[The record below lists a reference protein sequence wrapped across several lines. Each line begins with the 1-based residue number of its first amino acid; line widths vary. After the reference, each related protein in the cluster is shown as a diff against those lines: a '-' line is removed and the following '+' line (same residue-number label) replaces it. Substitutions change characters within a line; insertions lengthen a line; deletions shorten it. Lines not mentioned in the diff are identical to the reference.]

1 MAVTG
6 SFIHVRNILKMKQI
20 DMDNKYKGEL
30 ILDEPMSKH
39 TSWGIGGPADLF
51 YSPKNRKD
59 LIGFLSGLDS
69 TIPITWIGRGTNVL
83 VRDSGIRGVVINTR
97 SFLKEIVKTSEHLYK
112 VEAGVTCVELALFCQ
127 KNGIGP
133 AAFFSGIPGSIG
145 GALTMNAGSFGME
158 TWDLVKEVEVI
169 NEKGDISFLEKESF
183 DIAYRTVT
191 FPFRLWFLSCSM
203 FLSSDEQTTKDN
215 LIELRNQRI
224 RTQPLSED
232 TCGSVFKNP
241 PGNFAGALIEGSGLK
256 GFKIGSASISEQHA
270 NFIVNE
276 GGATARD
283 IENLI
288 KHTRQVVK
296 KNYDIDLQPEV
307 RIIGEASLSE

>member
-1 MAVTG
+1 M
-6 SFIHVRNILKMKQI
+6 SKQAY
-20 DMDNKYKGEL
+20 NCYYNEL
-30 ILDEPMSKH
+30 LSKH
-39 TSWGIGGPADLF
+39 TAWKVGGPADIF
-51 YSPKNRKD
+51 FTPQNRDD
-59 LIGFLSGLDS
+59 LSNFLKSNHGKQ
-69 TIPITWIGRGTNVL
+69 ITWLGNGTNVL
-83 VRDSGIRGVVINTR
+83 VRDGGIRGAVISTKKSIDKINMETKNSCR
-97 SFLKEIVKTSEHLYK
+97 
-112 VEAGVTCVELALFCQ
+112 VEAGASCMDLALFAE
-127 KNGIGP
+127 KNQLGP

-169 NEKGDISFLEKESF
+169 NEKGDISFIEKESF
-183 DIAYRTVT
+183 DIAYRTVN

-203 FLSSDEQTTKDN
+203 FLSSDEETTKDN

-241 PGNFAGALIEGSGLK
+241 PGNFAGALIEGAGLK

-276 GGATARD
+276 GRATARD

-307 RIIGEASLSE
+307 RIIGEA

>member
-1 MAVTG
+1 MLKSITQEFEDDCSCNESMA
-6 SFIHVRNILKMKQI
+6 
-20 DMDNKYKGEL
+20 
-30 ILDEPMSKH
+30 KH
-39 TSWGIGGPADLF
+39 TSWGIGGCADLF
-51 YSPKNRKD
+51 YSPKSRED
-59 LIGFLSGLDS
+59 LVSFLSSIDPNL
-69 TIPITWIGRGTNVL
+69 PITWIGKGTNIL
-83 VRDSGIRGVVINTR
+83 VRDAGIRGVVISTK
-97 SFLKEIVKTSEHLYK
+97 SFLKEIEKTSKYLYK
-112 VEAGVTCVELALFCQ
+112 VEAGVACVELALFCQ

-203 FLSSDEQTTKDN
+203 SLSSDEQTTKDN

-224 RTQPLSED
+224 KTQPLSED

-288 KHTRQVVK
+288 KHTKQVVK
-296 KNYDIDLQPEV
+296 EKFDIDLKSEV
-307 RIIGEASLSE
+307 RIMGEKE

>member
-1 MAVTG
+1 MLN
-6 SFIHVRNILKMKQI
+6 NITQEFE
-20 DMDNKYKGEL
+20 DDYSY
-30 ILDEPMSKH
+30 DESMVKH
-39 TSWGIGGPADLF
+39 TSWGIGGCADLF
-51 YSPKNRKD
+51 YSPKSRED
-59 LIGFLSGLDS
+59 LVSFLSSIDPNL
-69 TIPITWIGRGTNVL
+69 PIAWIGKGTNIL
-83 VRDSGIRGVVINTR
+83 VRDAGIRGVVISTK
-97 SFLKEIVKTSEHLYK
+97 SFLKEIEKTSEYLYK
-112 VEAGVTCVELALFCQ
+112 VEAGVACVELALFCQ

-158 TWDLVKEVEVI
+158 TWDLVKSVEVI
-169 NEKGDISFLEKESF
+169 NEKGGISFIEKESF
-183 DIAYRTVT
+183 DIAYRAVT

-203 FLSSDEQTTKDN
+203 FLSSDEETTKDS

-224 RTQPLSED
+224 KTQPLSED

-241 PGNFAGALIEGSGLK
+241 PGNFAGALIEGAGLK

-276 GGATARD
+276 GGAMARD

-288 KHTRQVVK
+288 NHTRQVVK

-307 RIIGEASLSE
+307 RIMGEKK

>member
-1 MAVTG
+1 MLKNITQEFEEDCSCDESMA
-6 SFIHVRNILKMKQI
+6 
-20 DMDNKYKGEL
+20 
-30 ILDEPMSKH
+30 KH
-39 TSWGIGGPADLF
+39 TSWGIGGCADLF
-51 YSPKNRKD
+51 YSPKNRED
-59 LIGFLSGLDS
+59 LVSFLSSIDPNL
-69 TIPITWIGRGTNVL
+69 PITWIGKGTNIL
-83 VRDSGIRGVVINTR
+83 IRDGGIRGVVISTK
-97 SFLKEIVKTSEHLYK
+97 SFLKEIEKTSEYLYK
-112 VEAGVTCVELALFCQ
+112 VEAGVACVELALFCQ

-169 NEKGDISFLEKESF
+169 NETGDISFLEKESF

-203 FLSSDEQTTKDN
+203 SLSSDEQTTKDN

-241 PGNFAGALIEGSGLK
+241 PGNFAGALIDESGLK
-256 GFKIGSASISEQHA
+256 GFKIGSASISKQHA

-276 GGATARD
+276 GGATAGD

-288 KHTRQVVK
+288 NHTRQVVK
-296 KNYDIDLQPEV
+296 KNYEIDLQPEV
-307 RIIGEASLSE
+307 RIIGEA

>member
-1 MAVTG
+1 M
-6 SFIHVRNILKMKQI
+6 SKQAY
-20 DMDNKYKGEL
+20 NCYYNEL
-30 ILDEPMSKH
+30 LSKH
-39 TSWGIGGPADLF
+39 TAWKVGGPADIF
-51 YSPKNRKD
+51 FTPQNRDD
-59 LIGFLSGLDS
+59 LSNFLKSNHGKQ
-69 TIPITWIGRGTNVL
+69 ITWLGNGTNVL
-83 VRDSGIRGVVINTR
+83 VRDGGIRGAVISTKKSIDKINMETKNSCR
-97 SFLKEIVKTSEHLYK
+97 
-112 VEAGVTCVELALFCQ
+112 VEAGASCMDLALFAE
-127 KNGIGP
+127 KNQLGP

-169 NEKGDISFLEKESF
+169 NEKGDISFIEKESF

-203 FLSSDEQTTKDN
+203 FLSSDEETTKDN

-224 RTQPLSED
+224 KTQPLSED

-241 PGNFAGALIEGSGLK
+241 PGNFAGALIEESGLK
-256 GFKIGSASISEQHA
+256 GFKVGSASISEKHA

-276 GGATARD
+276 GGATADD

-288 KHTRQVVK
+288 NYTRQVVREK
-296 KNYDIDLQPEV
+296 FDIDLQPEV
-307 RIIGEASLSE
+307 RIMGEKK

>member
-1 MAVTG
+1 MTQEFEDDCSCNESMA
-6 SFIHVRNILKMKQI
+6 
-20 DMDNKYKGEL
+20 
-30 ILDEPMSKH
+30 KH
-39 TSWGIGGPADLF
+39 TSWGIGGCADLF
-51 YSPKNRKD
+51 YSPKSRED
-59 LIGFLSGLDS
+59 LVSFLSSVDPNL
-69 TIPITWIGRGTNVL
+69 PITWIGKGTNIL
-83 VRDSGIRGVVINTR
+83 VRDGGIRGVVISTK
-97 SFLKEIVKTSEHLYK
+97 SFLKEIEKTSEYLYK
-112 VEAGVTCVELALFCQ
+112 VEAGVACVELALFCQ

-158 TWDLVKEVEVI
+158 TWDLVKGVEVI
-169 NEKGDISFLEKESF
+169 NEKGGISFIEKESF

-191 FPFRLWFLSCSM
+191 FPFRLWVLSCSM
-203 FLSSDEQTTKDN
+203 FLSSDEETTKDN

-224 RTQPLSED
+224 KTQPLSED

-256 GFKIGSASISEQHA
+256 GFKIGSASISEKHA
-270 NFIVNE
+270 NFIVNQ
-276 GGATARD
+276 GGATAGD

-288 KHTRQVVK
+288 NHTRQVVK

-307 RIIGEASLSE
+307 RIMGEKE

>member
-1 MAVTG
+1 MLN
-6 SFIHVRNILKMKQI
+6 NITQEFE
-20 DMDNKYKGEL
+20 DDYSY
-30 ILDEPMSKH
+30 DESMVKH
-39 TSWGIGGPADLF
+39 TSWGIGGCADLF
-51 YSPKNRKD
+51 YSPKSRED
-59 LIGFLSGLDS
+59 LVSFLSSIDPNL
-69 TIPITWIGRGTNVL
+69 PIAWIGKGTNIL
-83 VRDSGIRGVVINTR
+83 VRDGGIRGVVISTK
-97 SFLKEIVKTSEHLYK
+97 SFLKEIEKTSEYLYK
-112 VEAGVTCVELALFCQ
+112 VEAGVACVELALFCQ

-145 GALTMNAGSFGME
+145 GALTMNAGSFGKE
-158 TWDLVKEVEVI
+158 TWDLVKDVEVI
-169 NEKGDISFLEKESF
+169 NKKGDISFLEKESF

-203 FLSSDEQTTKDN
+203 FLSNDEQTTKDN
-215 LIELRNQRI
+215 LIELRNKRI
-224 RTQPLSED
+224 RTQPLNED

-288 KHTRQVVK
+288 NHTRQVVK
-296 KNYDIDLQPEV
+296 KNYDIDLHPEV
-307 RIIGEASLSE
+307 RIMGEKK

>member
-1 MAVTG
+1 MSEIAKKIRDR
-6 SFIHVRNILKMKQI
+6 SLFNEPLS
-20 DMDNKYKGEL
+20 KY
-30 ILDEPMSKH
+30 
-39 TSWGIGGPADLF
+39 TSWKVGGPADTF
-51 YSPKNRKD
+51 FAPDNRD
-59 LIGFLSGLDS
+59 ELSQFLKSNHDK
-69 TIPITWIGRGTNVL
+69 PITWLGNGTNVL
-83 VRDSGIRGVVINTR
+83 VRDGGIRGSVISTKKSLNKIKMEAENSCR
-97 SFLKEIVKTSEHLYK
+97 
-112 VEAGVTCVELALFCQ
+112 VEAGASCMDLALFAE
-127 KNGIGP
+127 KNQLGP

-169 NEKGDISFLEKESF
+169 NEKGDISFIEKESF

-203 FLSSDEQTTKDN
+203 FLSSDEETTKDN
-215 LIELRNQRI
+215 LIKLRNQRI
-224 RTQPLSED
+224 KTQPISED

-241 PGNFAGALIEGSGLK
+241 PGNFAGALIERSGLK

-288 KHTRQVVK
+288 NHTRQVVK

-307 RIIGEASLSE
+307 RIMGEKK

>member
-1 MAVTG
+1 MLKNMTQEFEDDCSCNESMA
-6 SFIHVRNILKMKQI
+6 
-20 DMDNKYKGEL
+20 
-30 ILDEPMSKH
+30 KH
-39 TSWGIGGPADLF
+39 TSWGIGGCADLF
-51 YSPKNRKD
+51 YSPKSRED
-59 LIGFLSGLDS
+59 LVSFLSSVDPNL
-69 TIPITWIGRGTNVL
+69 PITWIGKGTNIL
-83 VRDSGIRGVVINTR
+83 VRDGGIRGVVINTK

-158 TWDLVKEVEVI
+158 TWDLVIEVEVI

-203 FLSSDEQTTKDN
+203 SLSSDEQTTKDN

-224 RTQPLSED
+224 KTQPLSED

-256 GFKIGSASISEQHA
+256 GFKIGSASISEKHA
-270 NFIVNE
+270 NFIVNQ
-276 GGATARD
+276 GGATAGD

-288 KHTRQVVK
+288 NHTRQVVK

-307 RIIGEASLSE
+307 RIMGEKE

>member
-1 MAVTG
+1 MLKNMTQEFEDDCSCNESMA
-6 SFIHVRNILKMKQI
+6 
-20 DMDNKYKGEL
+20 
-30 ILDEPMSKH
+30 KH
-39 TSWGIGGPADLF
+39 TSWGIGGCADLF
-51 YSPKNRKD
+51 YSPKSRED
-59 LIGFLSGLDS
+59 LVSFLSSVDPNL
-69 TIPITWIGRGTNVL
+69 PITWIGKGTNIL
-83 VRDSGIRGVVINTR
+83 VRDGGIRGVVISTK
-97 SFLKEIVKTSEHLYK
+97 SFLKEIEKTSKYLYK
-112 VEAGVTCVELALFCQ
+112 VEAGVACVELALFCQ

-203 FLSSDEQTTKDN
+203 SLSSDEQTTKDN

-256 GFKIGSASISEQHA
+256 GFKIGSASISEKHA

-276 GGATARD
+276 GGATAGD

-288 KHTRQVVK
+288 NHTRQVVK

-307 RIIGEASLSE
+307 RIMGEKE

>member
-1 MAVTG
+1 MFKKIAQQ
-6 SFIHVRNILKMKQI
+6 FEDDCL
-20 DMDNKYKGEL
+20 Y
-30 ILDEPMSKH
+30 DEPMSKH
-39 TSWGIGGPADLF
+39 TSWGIGGCSDLF
-51 YSPKNRKD
+51 YSPKSRKD
-59 LIGFLSGLDS
+59 LVYFLSSIDPTL
-69 TIPITWIGRGTNVL
+69 PITWIGRGTNIL
-83 VRDSGIRGVVINTR
+83 VRDAGIRGVVISTK
-97 SFLKEIVKTSEHLYK
+97 SFLKEIEKTSEYLYK
-112 VEAGVTCVELALFCQ
+112 VEAGVACVELALFCQ

-203 FLSSDEQTTKDN
+203 SLSSDEQTTKDN

-224 RTQPLSED
+224 RTQPLSEN

-241 PGNFAGALIEGSGLK
+241 PGNYAGALIEGSGLK

-276 GGATARD
+276 GGATAHD

-288 KHTRQVVK
+288 KHTRQAVREK
-296 KNYDIDLQPEV
+296 FDIDLQPEV
-307 RIIGEASLSE
+307 RIIGEAS

>member
-1 MAVTG
+1 MLKNITQEFEDDCSCDESMA
-6 SFIHVRNILKMKQI
+6 
-20 DMDNKYKGEL
+20 
-30 ILDEPMSKH
+30 KH
-39 TSWGIGGPADLF
+39 TSWGIGGCADLF
-51 YSPKNRKD
+51 YSPKSRED
-59 LIGFLSGLDS
+59 LVSFLSSVDPNL
-69 TIPITWIGRGTNVL
+69 PITWIGKGTNIL
-83 VRDSGIRGVVINTR
+83 VRDGGIRGVVISTK
-97 SFLKEIVKTSEHLYK
+97 SFLKEIEKTSKYLYK
-112 VEAGVTCVELALFCQ
+112 VEAGVACVELALFCQ

-158 TWDLVKEVEVI
+158 TWDLVIEVEVI

-203 FLSSDEQTTKDN
+203 SLSSDEQTTKDN

-224 RTQPLSED
+224 KTQPLSED

-307 RIIGEASLSE
+307 RIIGEA

>member
-1 MAVTG
+1 MSKKAY
-6 SFIHVRNILKMKQI
+6 NCYY
-20 DMDNKYKGEL
+20 NEL
-30 ILDEPMSKH
+30 LSKH
-39 TSWGIGGPADLF
+39 TAWKVGGPADIF
-51 YSPKNRKD
+51 FTPQNRDD
-59 LIGFLSGLDS
+59 LTNFLKSNHGKQ
-69 TIPITWIGRGTNVL
+69 ITWLGNGTNVL
-83 VRDSGIRGVVINTR
+83 VRDGGIRGAVISTKKSIDKINMETKNSCR
-97 SFLKEIVKTSEHLYK
+97 
-112 VEAGVTCVELALFCQ
+112 VEAGASCMDLALFAE
-127 KNGIGP
+127 KNQLGP

-169 NEKGDISFLEKESF
+169 NEKGDISFIEKESF

-203 FLSSDEQTTKDN
+203 FLSSDEETTKDS

-224 RTQPLSED
+224 KTQPLSED
-232 TCGSVFKNP
+232 TSGSVFKNP

-256 GFKIGSASISEQHA
+256 GFKIGTASISEQHA

-276 GGATARD
+276 GGATADD

-288 KHTRQVVK
+288 EYTRQVVK
-296 KNYDIDLQPEV
+296 KNYDIDLQLEV
-307 RIIGEASLSE
+307 RIMGEKK

>member
-1 MAVTG
+1 MLKNMTQEFEDDCSCNESMA
-6 SFIHVRNILKMKQI
+6 
-20 DMDNKYKGEL
+20 
-30 ILDEPMSKH
+30 KH
-39 TSWGIGGPADLF
+39 TSWGIGGCADLF
-51 YSPKNRKD
+51 YSPKSRED
-59 LIGFLSGLDS
+59 LVSFLSSVDPNL
-69 TIPITWIGRGTNVL
+69 PITWIGKGTNIL
-83 VRDSGIRGVVINTR
+83 VRDGGIRGVVISTK
-97 SFLKEIVKTSEHLYK
+97 SFLKEIEKTSEYLYK
-112 VEAGVTCVELALFCQ
+112 VEAGVACVELALFCQ

-203 FLSSDEQTTKDN
+203 SLSSDEQTTKDN

-224 RTQPLSED
+224 KTQPLSQD

-288 KHTRQVVK
+288 NHTRQVVK
-296 KNYDIDLQPEV
+296 KNYDIDLQLEV
-307 RIIGEASLSE
+307 RIMGEKK

>member
-1 MAVTG
+1 MLKNITQEFEDDCSCNESMA
-6 SFIHVRNILKMKQI
+6 
-20 DMDNKYKGEL
+20 
-30 ILDEPMSKH
+30 KH
-39 TSWGIGGPADLF
+39 TSWGIGGCADLF
-51 YSPKNRKD
+51 YSPKSRED
-59 LIGFLSGLDS
+59 LVSFLSSIDPNL
-69 TIPITWIGRGTNVL
+69 PITWIGKGTNIL
-83 VRDSGIRGVVINTR
+83 VRDAGIRGVVISTK
-97 SFLKEIVKTSEHLYK
+97 SFLKEIEKTSKYLYK
-112 VEAGVTCVELALFCQ
+112 VEAGVACVELALFCQ

-158 TWDLVKEVEVI
+158 TWDLVIEVEVI

-203 FLSSDEQTTKDN
+203 SLSSDEQTTKDN

-224 RTQPLSED
+224 KTQPLSED

-256 GFKIGSASISEQHA
+256 GFKIGSASISEKHA
-270 NFIVNE
+270 NFIVNQ
-276 GGATARD
+276 GGATAGD

-288 KHTRQVVK
+288 NHTRQVVK

-307 RIIGEASLSE
+307 RIMGEKE

>member
-1 MAVTG
+1 M
-6 SFIHVRNILKMKQI
+6 SKQAY
-20 DMDNKYKGEL
+20 NCYYNEL
-30 ILDEPMSKH
+30 LSKH
-39 TSWGIGGPADLF
+39 TAWKVGGPADIF
-51 YSPKNRKD
+51 FTPQNRDD
-59 LIGFLSGLDS
+59 LSNFLKSNHGKQ
-69 TIPITWIGRGTNVL
+69 ITWLGNGTNVL
-83 VRDSGIRGVVINTR
+83 VRDGGIRGAVISTKKSIDKINMETKNSCR
-97 SFLKEIVKTSEHLYK
+97 
-112 VEAGVTCVELALFCQ
+112 VEAGASCMDLALFAE
-127 KNGIGP
+127 KNQLGP

-169 NEKGDISFLEKESF
+169 NEKGDISFIEKESF

-203 FLSSDEQTTKDN
+203 FLSSDEETTKDN

-224 RTQPLSED
+224 KTQPLSED

-241 PGNFAGALIEGSGLK
+241 PGNYAGALIEGSGLK

-288 KHTRQVVK
+288 KHTRQVVREK
-296 KNYDIDLQPEV
+296 FDIDLQPEV
-307 RIIGEASLSE
+307 RIIGEASSSA

>member
-1 MAVTG
+1 MTQEFEDDCSCNESMA
-6 SFIHVRNILKMKQI
+6 
-20 DMDNKYKGEL
+20 
-30 ILDEPMSKH
+30 KH
-39 TSWGIGGPADLF
+39 TSWGIGGCADLF
-51 YSPKNRKD
+51 YSPKSRED
-59 LIGFLSGLDS
+59 LVSFLSSVDPNL
-69 TIPITWIGRGTNVL
+69 PITWIGKGTNIL
-83 VRDSGIRGVVINTR
+83 VRDAGIRGVVISTK
-97 SFLKEIVKTSEHLYK
+97 SFLKEIEKTSKYLYK
-112 VEAGVTCVELALFCQ
+112 VEAGVACVELALFCQ

-158 TWDLVKEVEVI
+158 TWDLVKGVEVI
-169 NEKGDISFLEKESF
+169 NEKGGISFIEKESF

-203 FLSSDEQTTKDN
+203 FLSSDEETTKDN

-224 RTQPLSED
+224 RTQPLSEN

-241 PGNFAGALIEGSGLK
+241 PGNYAGALIEGSGLK

-288 KHTRQVVK
+288 KHTRQAVREK
-296 KNYDIDLQPEV
+296 FDIDLQPEV
-307 RIIGEASLSE
+307 RIIGEAS

>member
-1 MAVTG
+1 M
-6 SFIHVRNILKMKQI
+6 SKQAY
-20 DMDNKYKGEL
+20 NCYYNEL
-30 ILDEPMSKH
+30 LSKH
-39 TSWGIGGPADLF
+39 TAWKVGGPADIF
-51 YSPKNRKD
+51 FTPQNRDD
-59 LIGFLSGLDS
+59 LSNFLKSNHGKQ
-69 TIPITWIGRGTNVL
+69 ITWLGNGTNVL
-83 VRDSGIRGVVINTR
+83 VRDGGIRGAVISTKKSIDKINMETKNSCR
-97 SFLKEIVKTSEHLYK
+97 
-112 VEAGVTCVELALFCQ
+112 VEAGASCMDLALFAE
-127 KNGIGP
+127 KNQLGP

-169 NEKGDISFLEKESF
+169 NEKGDISFIEKESF
-183 DIAYRTVT
+183 DIAYRKVT

-203 FLSSDEQTTKDN
+203 FLSSDEETTKDN

-224 RTQPLSED
+224 KTQPLSQD

-241 PGNFAGALIEGSGLK
+241 PGNYAGALIEGSGLK
-256 GFKIGSASISEQHA
+256 GFKIGSASISEKHA

-276 GGATARD
+276 GGATAHD

-288 KHTRQVVK
+288 NHTRQVVK

-307 RIIGEASLSE
+307 RIIGEV